1 MMGRTICTV
10 VKKVLI
16 KWFGLLMMPVQI
28 PLAFA
33 QAVFFLGAE
42 VTTALPFAIYLALAY
57 LFLAGILG
65 FFRNRLPLGTIFFA
79 YLFFSGF
86 FVSLA
91 EWLRPEKALF
101 GGINLNF
108 LFGAILI
115 GGGLLGVAL
124 PLSFWL
130 KRGRRIKA

>member
-1 MMGRTICTV
+1 MRACGRRVITEASSLR
-10 VKKVLI
+10 VL
-16 KWFGLLMMPVQI
+16 PAVQT
-28 PLAFA
+28 
-33 QAVFFLGAE
+33 G
-42 VTTALPFAIYLALAY
+42 